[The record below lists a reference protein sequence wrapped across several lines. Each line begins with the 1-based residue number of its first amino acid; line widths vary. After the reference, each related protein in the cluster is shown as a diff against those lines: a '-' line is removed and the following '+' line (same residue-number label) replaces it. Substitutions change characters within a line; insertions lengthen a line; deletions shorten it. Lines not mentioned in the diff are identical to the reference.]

1 MTKRTK
7 PKTKHK
13 KKKFR
18 FFAAFLVLFMAF
30 MLYKCGGQFY
40 EISKLNSQKSDLEAT
55 YAQIQQEK
63 ADLEAQKELLNDD
76 TYLERMARENLLMV
90 RDGEYLIVPYKQNS
104 DVVQYDDSAENGSQD
119 IH

>member
-1 MTKRTK
+1 MTKRTQ

-30 MLYKCGGQFY
+30 MIYKCCGQFY
-40 EISKLNSQKSDLEAT
+40 EIGRLNSQKADLEAT

-63 ADLEAQKELLNDD
+63 SDLEAKKELLNDD
-76 TYLERMARENLLMV
+76 TYLERMAREHLLMV
-90 RDGEYLIVPYKQNS
+90 RDGEYLIVPYEENS
-104 DVVQYDDSAENGSQD
+104 DVVQYEDSTGNDSQE